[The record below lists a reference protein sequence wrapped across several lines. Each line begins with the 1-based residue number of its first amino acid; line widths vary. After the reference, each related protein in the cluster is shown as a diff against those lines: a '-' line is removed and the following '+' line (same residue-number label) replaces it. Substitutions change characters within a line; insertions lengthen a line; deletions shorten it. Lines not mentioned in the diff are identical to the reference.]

1 MEKRVTCMIVIMLL
15 GAYIMS
21 GCTPKIKESTEL
33 GQENLTIVT
42 SFYPIYLHVLN
53 ITKDIPEIEVINMTQ
68 PQTGCLHD
76 YQLTP
81 NDLKT
86 LDRADIF
93 VINGGGMESFIDKAV
108 SQLPKLA
115 VIDASEK
122 IDFIHEDD
130 HDENGH
136 SNEEDGH
143 DHDVNPHVWVSV
155 TGAINQVAQITERLG
170 SLDPNHK
177 KEYDDNGNA
186 YIEKLEALSSEM
198 HAVLDHMSNKNIVT
212 FHEAF
217 PYFAQEFGLN
227 IIGTIVT
234 EPGSEPSAKDL
245 EKIIEDIE
253 KNDVKAVFAEPQ
265 YESKAADVIAKEAG
279 VKLYT
284 LDPVVTGESSQDQ
297 INQYLIIMRENLK
310 TLEEALR

>member
-143 DHDVNPHVWVSV
+143 DHDVNPHVCGSV
-155 TGAINQVAQITERLG
+155 
-170 SLDPNHK
+170 
-177 KEYDDNGNA
+177 
-186 YIEKLEALSSEM
+186 
-198 HAVLDHMSNKNIVT
+198 
-212 FHEAF
+212 
-217 PYFAQEFGLN
+217 
-227 IIGTIVT
+227 
-234 EPGSEPSAKDL
+234 
-245 EKIIEDIE
+245 
-253 KNDVKAVFAEPQ
+253 
-265 YESKAADVIAKEAG
+265 
-279 VKLYT
+279 
-284 LDPVVTGESSQDQ
+284 
-297 INQYLIIMRENLK
+297 
-310 TLEEALR
+310 